1 MGAQQ
6 PPATPPAPLI
16 TPERVRNWLGLAFVI
31 SIVLHAFALP
41 ILSKF
46 RSIEPQDQQV
56 EKVSVTKR
64 IRVIVPTPPP
74 PTPTPPPPTPP
85 PKETPPPKTSTTP
98 PKQPKLKLNVP
109 KTTSKSSSSNT
120 SAERQYVNVPGKSQE
135 GVPEGTETAG
145 PITPTAGPATAAPAC
160 ANPHVDAVAT
170 NKVEPEYPEM
180 ARQQGAVGTTTVR
193 VTLSTSGSVTSA
205 VVHKSSGNAQLD
217 AAAVHAARSSSYR
230 PEIDNCQPIGGD
242 YLFVATFEAQ

>member
-1 MGAQQ
+1 VSAQQ

-16 TPERVRNWLGLAFVI
+16 TPERVRNWLGLAFLI

-56 EKVSVTKR
+56 EKVSVTKK

-98 PKQPKLKLNVP
+98 PKQVRLKVNVP
-109 KTTSKSSSSNT
+109 KSVSKNSSGTTT
-120 SAERQYVNVPGKSQE
+120 TERTFIAQPGGSVE
-135 GVPEGTETAG
+135 GNPAGTETSG
-145 PITPTAGPATAAPAC
+145 PIAPTAGPATAAPAC
-160 ANPHVDAVAT
+160 ARPHVDAVAT
-170 NKVEPEYPEM
+170 NKVEPDYPEM
-180 ARQQGAVGTTTVR
+180 ARQQGAVGTATVR
-193 VTLSTSGSVTSA
+193 VTLSTTGAVTGASIY
-205 VVHKSSGNAQLD
+205 KSSGNVLLD
-217 AAAVHAARSSSYR
+217 NSAVHAARTSSYR
-230 PEIDNCQPIGGD
+230 PEIDNCEPVGGD